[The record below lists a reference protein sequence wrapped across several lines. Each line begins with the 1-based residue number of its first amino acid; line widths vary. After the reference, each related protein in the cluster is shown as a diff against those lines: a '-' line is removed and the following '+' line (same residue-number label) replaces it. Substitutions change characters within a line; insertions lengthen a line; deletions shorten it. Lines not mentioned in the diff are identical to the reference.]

1 MVTFLEKEQLKFL
14 LINLLALAVLQPGAV
29 AFANF
34 DAPYGFLK
42 DLSAW
47 LQAYIG
53 AVPFIL
59 IYTFWNREKLGKKV
73 IGDYLIFAALLMSFS
88 YYISKLVVAD
98 INPNFSF
105 EDFLI
110 LCPVSMVL
118 ALMLFIPSLIHI
130 HRLYYPY
137 DLPLRIAEILVV
149 LAVFLVY
156 TKLRES

>member
-1 MVTFLEKEQLKFL
+1 MVTFLKREQLKFL
-14 LINLLALAVLQPGAV
+14 LVNLLTLAVLQPGAV

-47 LQAYIG
+47 LEAYVGTIPL
-53 AVPFIL
+53 VL
-59 IYTFWNREKLGKKV
+59 IYAFWDREKLGKKV
-73 IGDYLIFAALLMSFS
+73 IGGYLIFAALLVAFS

-105 EDFLI
+105 TDFLI

-118 ALMLFIPSLIHI
+118 ALMLFIPSLVYI
-130 HRLYYPY
+130 HRLYYSY
-137 DLPLRIAEILVV
+137 DLPLIIAELLISFAAL
-149 LAVFLVY
+149 LLY
-156 TKLRES
+156 TKLRKS

>member
-1 MVTFLEKEQLKFL
+1 MTFLKREQLKFL

-34 DAPYGFLK
+34 DSPYGFLK

-47 LQAYIG
+47 LEAYVGTIPL
-53 AVPFIL
+53 VL
-59 IYTFWNREKLGKKV
+59 IYAFWNREKLGKKV
-73 IGDYLIFAALLMSFS
+73 IAGYLIFAALLVAFS
-88 YYISKLVVAD
+88 YHISKLVVAE

-105 EDFLI
+105 KDFLI
-110 LCPVSMVL
+110 LCPVSMML

-137 DLPLRIAEILVV
+137 DLPLIVVELLLV
-149 LAVFLVY
+149 LATFLLH
-156 TKLRES
+156 TKLRKS

>member
-1 MVTFLEKEQLKFL
+1 MVAFLKREQLKFL

-47 LQAYIG
+47 LEAYIG
-53 AVPFIL
+53 VMPLIVIYAV
-59 IYTFWNREKLGKKV
+59 WDREKLGKKV
-73 IGDYLIFAALLMSFS
+73 IGGYLIFTALLMSLS
-88 YYISKLVVAD
+88 YYLSKLVVAD
-98 INPNFSF
+98 INPSFSF
-105 EDFLI
+105 KDFLI
-110 LCPVSMVL
+110 LCPVSTLL
-118 ALMLFIPSLIHI
+118 ALMLFIPSLVHI
-130 HRLYYPY
+130 HRLYYSY
-137 DLPLRIAEILVV
+137 DLPLVIAELLVV